1 MEKLDISLQQI
12 RDWFDEDGWSCVLS
26 DQHTFNQNPD
36 LKTDF
41 DVGFDYKEVKAL
53 SIIDLENRLVMNSY
67 FYIIDEQTFCLLG
80 DKTHFNEQIRYK
92 IDDIEIEN
100 LLVDIKKVINYY

>member
-1 MEKLDISLQQI
+1 MKRVGPAFFQTKN
-12 RDWFDEDGWSCVLS
+12 
-26 DQHTFNQNPD
+26 TFNQNPD

-67 FYIIDEQTFCLLG
+67 FYIIDDKTFCLMG
-80 DKTHFNEQIRYK
+80 DQTNLDRPIIHN
-92 IDDIEIEN
+92 IEN
-100 LLVDIKKVINYY
+100 INKEKLIEDIKKVINYC